1 MKKQISNRRGKYQF
15 AGKLSD
21 FQKLEA
27 NPKSFVKY
35 EQDKYTAYQNYLY
48 KRALYGFKA
57 MTKEEYNNT
66 CKQKK
71 QRISRVYLRAQKV
84 INKLKQESTNRYSNF
99 IFKTLFPDAP
109 LTDWFIE
116 NSFTDD
122 KFKNTLTF
130 ADLGISKDDIVQIF
144 IKEGVLP
151 HNFMDITEQPKSKLK
166 RTNSQK
172 LPRLK
177 YQCK

>member
-1 MKKQISNRRGKYQF
+1 MSKQISNRRGKYQF

-48 KRALYGFKA
+48 KRALHGLRSLS
-57 MTKEEYNNT
+57 KEEYDKT
-66 CKQKK
+66 GKEKRK
-71 QRISRVYLRAQKV
+71 RISRVYLRGQKV
-84 INKLKQESTNRYSNF
+84 INKLKQESTNKYSNF
-99 IFKTLFPDAP
+99 IFQTLFPDAP
-109 LTDWFIE
+109 LTDWLIN
-116 NSFTDD
+116 NSSTDD

-130 ADLGISKDDIVQIF
+130 NDLNITKDDIVKEF
-144 IKEGVLP
+144 IKEGILP
-151 HNFMDITEQPKSKLK
+151 KNFMSLEKSSS
-166 RTNSQK
+166 N

>member
-1 MKKQISNRRGKYQF
+1 MTKQNSNRNGKYQF
-15 AGKLSD
+15 VGKLSD

-27 NPKSFVKY
+27 NPNSFVKY

-66 CKQKK
+66 CKEKRK
-71 QRISRVYLRAQKV
+71 RISRVYLRAQKV
-84 INKLKQESTNRYSNF
+84 INKLKQESTNTYSNF
-99 IFKTLFPDAP
+99 IFQTLFPDAP
-109 LTDWFIE
+109 LTDWFID

-122 KFKNTLTF
+122 KFKNTLSF
-130 ADLGISKDDIVQIF
+130 ADLGISKDNIVDIF
-144 IKEGVLP
+144 IKEGILP
-151 HNFMDITEQPKSKLK
+151 HTFMSMENKPKSKARK
-166 RTNSQK
+166 NNSNN

-177 YQCK
+177 NQCK

>member
-1 MKKQISNRRGKYQF
+1 MSTKISKRKGKYHF

-27 NPKSFVKY
+27 NPNSFVKY

-66 CKQKK
+66 CKEKRK
-71 QRISRVYLRAQKV
+71 RISRVYLRAQKV
-84 INKLKQESTNRYSNF
+84 INTLKQEKTNAYSNF
-99 IFKTLFPDAP
+99 IFKTLFPKAP
-109 LTDWFIE
+109 LTDWLI
-116 NSFTDD
+116 NNDQIDD

-130 ADLGISKDDIVQIF
+130 TDLGISKDDIVKVF
-144 IKEGVLP
+144 IDEGILRP
-151 HNFMDITEQPKSKLK
+151 DFMDVT
-166 RTNSQK
+166 TNPNK

-177 YQCK
+177 YQSK

>member
-1 MKKQISNRRGKYQF
+1 MAQQKSTRKGKYQF
-15 AGKLSD
+15 VGKLSD

-66 CKQKK
+66 CKEKRK
-71 QRISRVYLRAQKV
+71 RISRVYLRAQKI

-109 LTDWFIE
+109 LTDWFID

-130 ADLGISKDDIVQIF
+130 ADLGISKDDIVEMF

-151 HNFMDITEQPKSKLK
+151 YNFMSIENKPKSKLK
-166 RTNSQK
+166 KNKSNS